1 MPRLLGSY
9 LEQHMVRT
17 MNPIWQGSM
26 YGLVVIAGFIILG
39 AAIAYAMIR
48 NKRTPREEQ
57 RTEEA
62 TRRLYEEGT
71 VGEGQGR
78 RE

>member
-1 MPRLLGSY
+1 MQGGF
-9 LEQHMVRT
+9 
-17 MNPIWQGSM
+17 WQGSM

-39 AAIAYAMIR
+39 AAIAFAMIR
-48 NKRTPREEQ
+48 NRRSPREE
-57 RTEEA
+57 RHSEEA

-78 RE
+78 RD

>member
-1 MPRLLGSY
+1 MG
-9 LEQHMVRT
+9 EAMQGGF
-17 MNPIWQGSM
+17 WQGSM

-48 NKRTPREEQ
+48 NRRTPREEQ

-62 TRRLYEEGT
+62 TRRLYEE
-71 VGEGQGR
+71 QGGNDR
-78 RE
+78 TPR